1 MHILESYA
9 LQNDLKIDRAE
20 VYEKFFPLAVD
31 KFITLDTD
39 DLDTSAMLY
48 DHWNLVVQYLS
59 SRLNDHGIKIV
70 QLGSKKSTPIPGC
83 YQATGQCD
91 FNQQSYI
98 IKKSLL
104 HLTVNNQSSHVASS
118 FGKKLVVLFPYNCYT
133 SQFRP
138 YWSQEDD
145 ITILQGTSEHSKPS
159 FSPSESPKSIN
170 NIKPEKIAKA
180 VLEALNLYDN
190 KDPVW
195 QYETVKVGLAFN
207 RRRIETNLTDIIDCK
222 KLGVSS
228 IIARMDFNF
237 NEDILEQQL
246 NYSQCSIITSKPISE
261 KIINKYHKNIL
272 ELVYYIPNDH
282 SPDFVKNLKS
292 KKINYILR
300 SRMSEQ
306 EVNDLK
312 LDYLDY
318 GMITRIKPK
327 SQNDFPELKGKNNL
341 YYKSNYLIIHN
352 SKFYPNTAALSRL
365 QHGSETIWADNGL
378 QSLEQELQPVI
389 DDPYFWEEVDHFHI
403 FEKK

>member
-1 MHILESYA
+1 M
-9 LQNDLKIDRAE
+9 
-20 VYEKFFPLAVD
+20 
-31 KFITLDTD
+31 
-39 DLDTSAMLY
+39 
-48 DHWNLVVQYLS
+48 
-59 SRLNDHGIKIV
+59 
-70 QLGSKKSTPIPGC
+70 
-83 YQATGQCD
+83 
-91 FNQQSYI
+91 
-98 IKKSLL
+98 
-104 HLTVNNQSSHVASS
+104 
-118 FGKKLVVLFPYNCYT
+118 
-133 SQFRP
+133 
-138 YWSQEDD
+138 
-145 ITILQGTSEHSKPS
+145 
-159 FSPSESPKSIN
+159 
-170 NIKPEKIAKA
+170 
-180 VLEALNLYDN
+180 NLYDN

-318 GMITRIKPK
+318 GMISRIKPK
-327 SQNDFPELKGKNNL
+327 SQNDFPELRGKNNL